1 MQEPGASTRLL
12 PAAFI
17 SRKEKLM
24 RKGFL
29 FGAALAAA
37 ALLPSHSEAAKGGPR
52 ACGDHKRRLA
62 SFSQRLDV
70 VGLTTDQRLL
80 CFVERRP
87 RRVHEIGAVTGFVVD
102 TRLVGIDFRP
112 ATGELY
118 GLGEAGGIY
127 TIDVSTGAATFKSR
141 LVDAAGA
148 PVPLAGASF
157 GVDFN
162 PTVDRLRIV
171 SDTGQN
177 LRANVDTGVTAT
189 DTALSGAGVMGA
201 AYTNNDA
208 DPNTG
213 TTLFDIDA
221 AMDQLVIQAPPNNGN
236 LNVSGKLNVDTAAE
250 VGFDIYSALRAGTTT
265 VFVRGLASLTV
276 GGFSGL
282 YSINLFTGEATLKGS
297 FDADDQVI
305 DVAIPLDQD

>member
-1 MQEPGASTRLL
+1 MQEPGANTKLL

-24 RKGFL
+24 RKTVL
-29 FGAALAAA
+29 LGAVLAAA
-37 ALLPSHSEAAKGGPR
+37 TFLPSHSEAAKGTR
-52 ACGDHKRRLA
+52 TCGDHRRKF
-62 SFSQRLDV
+62 SFLGQRLDV
-70 VGLTTDQRLL
+70 VGLTADQRLL
-80 CFVERRP
+80 CFVERKP
-87 RRVHEIGAVTGFVVD
+87 RRAREIGAVTGFVVD

-177 LRANVDTGVTAT
+177 LRANVDTGLTAV
-189 DTALSGAGVMGA
+189 DANLSGAGVMDA
-201 AYTNNDA
+201 AYTNNDS

-221 AMDQLVIQAPPNNGN
+221 ANDQLVIQAPPNNGN

-250 VGFDIYSALRAGTTT
+250 VGFDIYSALRGGTTA

-282 YSINLFTGEATLKGS
+282 YSINLFTGEATLRGS
-297 FDADDQVI
+297 FDADDHVV
-305 DVAIPLDQD
+305 DVAIPLDQN

>member
-1 MQEPGASTRLL
+1 M
-12 PAAFI
+12 
-17 SRKEKLM
+17 
-24 RKGFL
+24 
-29 FGAALAAA
+29 
-37 ALLPSHSEAAKGGPR
+37 
-52 ACGDHKRRLA
+52 
-62 SFSQRLDV
+62 
-70 VGLTTDQRLL
+70 
-80 CFVERRP
+80 
-87 RRVHEIGAVTGFVVD
+87 
-102 TRLVGIDFRP
+102 VGIDFRP

-127 TIDVSTGAATFKSR
+127 TIDVATGAATFKSR
-141 LVDAAGA
+141 LVDAVGA

-177 LRANVDTGVTAT
+177 LRANVDTGVTAV

-201 AYTNNDA
+201 AYTNNDS

-250 VGFDIYSALRAGTTT
+250 VGFDIYSALRDGTTA

-276 GGFSGL
+276 GGFSGF
-282 YSINLFTGEATLKGS
+282 YSINLFTGEATLAGKLRCRRPGDRRRHPPRPGLVHS
-297 FDADDQVI
+297 FRARG
-305 DVAIPLDQD
+305 AGARPHEPSHSRPTPSASATRLM